1 MSSWLRLSRDFCGL
15 AKSGSSVKQIQLNVS
30 GLQIRCLIAGVSGP
44 PVLLLHGAGLD
55 AAGLSLTSAMI
66 ALADTC
72 RVFAPDLP
80 GFGESDPMPAGWGFA
95 EYSAFLSPL
104 YVALDLRRASL
115 VGVSMGGG
123 IALGF
128 ALQEPDRVER
138 LALINSA
145 CLDDAIPGGRMA
157 WFLVHLPG
165 LNAIEWWFLRNS
177 RHLMRWALLGVM
189 RHRPDLVT
197 PVLVDELMRL
207 ARKRHAA
214 AAFRQ
219 WQRREVTWNGL
230 RTNYLNRLSEIAI
243 PTLILH
249 GQNDRLLP
257 VAIAERAH
265 RLIPNSQLEVIP
277 DAGHLVPLEQ
287 PEAVNRALRQFLRP
301 A

>member
-1 MSSWLRLSRDFCGL
+1 MFA
-15 AKSGSSVKQIQLNVS
+15 AKSGSPVRQIRLNVS
-30 GLQIRCLIAGVSGP
+30 GLRVRCLIAGVAGP

-55 AAGLSLTSAMI
+55 AAGLSLGPAMI

-95 EYSAFLSPL
+95 EFSAFLCPL
-104 YVALDLRRASL
+104 YDALELRRASL
-115 VGVSMGGG
+115 VGVSLGGG
-123 IALGF
+123 VALGF
-128 ALQEPDRVER
+128 ALQAPDRVGR

-145 CLDDAIPGGRMA
+145 CLDDAIPGGRMT
-157 WFLVHLPG
+157 WFLVHMPG
-165 LNAIEWWFLRNS
+165 LNLIGSWFLRSS
-177 RHLMRWALLGVM
+177 RHLMRRALLREM

-197 PVLVDELMRL
+197 PMLVDELMQL
-207 ARKRHAA
+207 ARKRRAA

-219 WQRREVTWNGL
+219 WQRREVTWSGL

-265 RLIPNSQLEVIP
+265 RLIRNSRLEVIP
-277 DAGHLVPLEQ
+277 DAGHLAPLEQ
-287 PEAVNRALRQFLRP
+287 PEAMNRALHQFLQP
-301 A
+301 NP